1 MRDKE
6 KNITAE
12 ICTTRAA
19 LSTLDSKLSKL
30 DQNRLK
36 QQMIV
41 SNQAR
46 EPCLCQQIVIII
58 QLTQTR
64 RLLSRSWPMTRVSF
78 FCLV

>member
-41 SNQAR
+41 SNQANSYYH
-46 EPCLCQQIVIII
+46 PVN
-58 QLTQTR
+58 TN
-64 RLLSRSWPMTRVSF
+64 
-78 FCLV
+78 

>member
-12 ICTTRAA
+12 ICATRAA
-19 LSTLDSKLSKL
+19 ISNLDSKLNKL
-30 DQNRLK
+30 DQNLLK

-46 EPCLCQQIVIII
+46 EPCLCQQIIIII
-58 QLTQTR
+58 QLTQTGW
-64 RLLSRSWPMTRVSF
+64 LLSRS
-78 FCLV
+78 

>member
-12 ICTTRAA
+12 ICATRAA
-19 LSTLDSKLSKL
+19 ISNMDSRLSKL
-30 DQNRLK
+30 DQNLLK

-46 EPCLCQQIVIII
+46 EPCLCQKIVIII
-58 QLTQTR
+58 QLTQTGW
-64 RLLSRSWPMTRVSF
+64 LLSRS
-78 FCLV
+78 